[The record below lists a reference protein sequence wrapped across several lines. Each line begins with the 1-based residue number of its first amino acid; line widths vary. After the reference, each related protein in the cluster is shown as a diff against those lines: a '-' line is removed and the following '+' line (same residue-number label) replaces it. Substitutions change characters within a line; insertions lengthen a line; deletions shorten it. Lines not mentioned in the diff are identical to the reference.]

1 MMRPEVLGSA
11 APALDNCTIALARGG
26 AITVALEN
34 VKWARRGDAR
44 GTGPGRSEMIVAET
58 EAALHWKCGSC
69 GLQWVD
75 AGRGFH
81 GDRFSECLRCGTHAR
96 EGADSKPARRPPTV
110 PAPRTGAPALPRR

>member
-1 MMRPEVLGSA
+1 MRINRVGFMQKHVLPLFGYY
-11 APALDNCTIALARGG
+11 P
-26 AITVALEN
+26 
-34 VKWARRGDAR
+34 
-44 GTGPGRSEMIVAET
+44 
-58 EAALHWKCGSC
+58 WKCGSC

-110 PAPRTGAPALPRR
+110 PAPRTGAPALPGGGGRPAAAGRPVRRG